1 MTNTGFVCES
11 QVWVEKGGFLVVSLG
26 GFCQEIGKNPQKND
40 ESAVSQNAV
49 FTRFLAKRGVIRRFC
64 CFGVLF
70 LLKEAKRPSKKRR
83 IPVLKI
89 AVFGIDLL

>member
-1 MTNTGFVCES
+1 MTNTGFVCER

-70 LLKEAKRPSKKRR
+70 LLREAKRPSKKRR
-83 IPVLKI
+83 IPRI
-89 AVFGIDLL
+89 ENSSFWY